1 MVSIRGVWRVLG
13 RCIFITYSV
22 KYGLPYFVEDK
33 NLRVGDDCAYEVW
46 CTVLI
51 APIHDVEA
59 AEIMGV
65 EEDMLDF
72 EVVDVTAGANIY
84 TDEADHADCDIPL
97 TQRDSSILWAKIAC
111 GYGRTDLVWEEFDE
125 TAFDDVVL
133 KFPYILELEF
143 VMLKSTYVHVSMAKH
158 LENIPMTHKEV
169 FSSFIVTSSIKTTTF
184 KGIEIIL
191 ANLYFLLV
199 QDLTLSMLCRN
210 VRLLSMVTKLD
221 ERRAQLQQLES
232 EIASLGRTSF
242 TSVIIGFYQFAFY
255 ARCLADRA
263 LYY

>member
-1 MVSIRGVWRVLG
+1 MTNYLKGCSCFKSNSYRYGCQGKPKSKTTIGQAFLMHIYLLMFTTIVVKPQGIKIVLSHPSPDPFTTCTKG
-13 RCIFITYSV
+13 ELMDLRLWVLKRTCWILRLLMSRLVLTFI
-22 KYGLPYFVEDK
+22 P
-33 NLRVGDDCAYEVW
+33 
-46 CTVLI
+46 
-51 APIHDVEA
+51 
-59 AEIMGV
+59 
-65 EEDMLDF
+65 
-72 EVVDVTAGANIY
+72 
-84 TDEADHADCDIPL
+84 DEADHADCDIPL
-97 TQRDSSILWAKIAC
+97 TQRDSSIFVGAKIAC

-199 QDLTLSMLCRN
+199 QDLTLSMLD

-221 ERRAQLQQLES
+221 ERS
-232 EIASLGRTSF
+232 PTS
-242 TSVIIGFYQFAFY
+242 TAGK
-255 ARCLADRA
+255 
-263 LYY
+263 